1 MEDFSPGRITL
12 ECLLFC
18 RSVQSKRRNNLLF
31 HTMGITYE
39 TAKLLQLNTVSS
51 NILNR
56 VITDAVDVN
65 VCCPGSITSQIQVD
79 LEVLVFTLIY
89 FIDNQT
95 QKNTK
100 SAN

>member
-1 MEDFSPGRITL
+1 MEGFSPRGITM
-12 ECLLFC
+12 EFLLLC
-18 RSVQSKRRNNLLF
+18 RAVQRKRRKNLLF
-31 HTMGITYE
+31 HTMRITYE

-89 FIDNQT
+89 FIGNQT

>member
-1 MEDFSPGRITL
+1 MEGFSPRGITM
-12 ECLLFC
+12 EFLLLC
-18 RSVQSKRRNNLLF
+18 RAVQRKRRKNLLF
-31 HTMGITYE
+31 HTMRITYE

-51 NILNR
+51 NILR

-65 VCCPGSITSQIQVD
+65 VCCPGSITSQIQVN

-89 FIDNQT
+89 FIGNQT

>member
-1 MEDFSPGRITL
+1 MEGFSPRGITM
-12 ECLLFC
+12 EFLLLC
-18 RSVQSKRRNNLLF
+18 RAVQRKRRKNLLF
-31 HTMGITYE
+31 HTMRITYE

-51 NILNR
+51 NILG

-89 FIDNQT
+89 FIGNQT

>member
-1 MEDFSPGRITL
+1 MEGFSPRGITM
-12 ECLLFC
+12 EFLLLC
-18 RSVQSKRRNNLLF
+18 RAVQRKRRKNLLF
-31 HTMGITYE
+31 HTMSITYE

-51 NILNR
+51 NILG

-89 FIDNQT
+89 FIGNQT

>member
-1 MEDFSPGRITL
+1 MEF
-12 ECLLFC
+12 LLLC
-18 RSVQSKRRNNLLF
+18 RAVQRKRRKNLLF
-31 HTMGITYE
+31 HTMRITYE

-51 NILNR
+51 NILR

-65 VCCPGSITSQIQVD
+65 VCCPGSITSQIQVN

-89 FIDNQT
+89 FIGNKT

>member
-1 MEDFSPGRITL
+1 MEGFSPRGITM
-12 ECLLFC
+12 EFLLLC
-18 RSVQSKRRNNLLF
+18 RAVQRKRRKNLLF
-31 HTMGITYE
+31 HTMRITYE

-51 NILNR
+51 NILG

-65 VCCPGSITSQIQVD
+65 VCCPGSITSQIQVN

-89 FIDNQT
+89 FIGNKT

>member
-1 MEDFSPGRITL
+1 MEGFSPRGITM
-12 ECLLFC
+12 EFLLLC
-18 RSVQSKRRNNLLF
+18 RAVQRKRRKNLLF
-31 HTMGITYE
+31 HTMRITYE

-51 NILNR
+51 NILG

-79 LEVLVFTLIY
+79 LEVIVFTLIY
-89 FIDNQT
+89 FIGNQT

>member
-1 MEDFSPGRITL
+1 MEGFSPRGITM
-12 ECLLFC
+12 EFLLLC
-18 RSVQSKRRNNLLF
+18 RAVQRKRRKNLLF
-31 HTMGITYE
+31 HTMRITYE

-51 NILNR
+51 NILG

-65 VCCPGSITSQIQVD
+65 VCCPGSMTSQIQVD

-89 FIDNQT
+89 FIGNQT